1 MSAVGFRGD
10 DCFHSCMRI
19 GNGRN
24 TMVSTIEQRYYDL
37 HTGSAERW
45 ATARDIFPD
54 GVTHDGRR
62 MSPFP
67 LYGTHGQGG
76 VKWDVDGN
84 RIIDFWTGHGS
95 MMLGHAHPEIVRV
108 VQEQVAIGTHLSM
121 SSDLEIRWAQL
132 VQQLIP
138 SAEKV
143 RFHSSGTEATMMAIR
158 MARAYT
164 GKTKVIKFEEHF
176 HGWSDYLAAGGAGLG
191 GIPQETLS
199 TMIVLPPND
208 IGAVEEALQRSDDI
222 AAIILEPT
230 GAHMGLE
237 PISPTFLQQLRDI
250 TEQNGVVLIF
260 DEVVTGFRVA
270 KGGAQSLY
278 GVTPDMTTMAKIL
291 GGGLPGG
298 AVAGKADI
306 INMIEGGNDPSRRV
320 AHNGTFNANPLSAV
334 AGIRA
339 LELVQTGDVNDRAA
353 AMGERLKA
361 GINETLT
368 KLEIPGCATGIN
380 SLIFLRL
387 NVDED
392 AADPDKNPN
401 AARDMRNSD
410 DAKLQEQLGLAML
423 NYGVHAGNA
432 HGGARFILSAAH
444 TEQDIDESVGS
455 IGNALSDAREQG
467 LV

>member
-1 MSAVGFRGD
+1 
-10 DCFHSCMRI
+10 
-19 GNGRN
+19 
-24 TMVSTIEQRYYDL
+24 MVSTIEQRYYDL

>member
-1 MSAVGFRGD
+1 
-10 DCFHSCMRI
+10 
-19 GNGRN
+19 
-24 TMVSTIEQRYYDL
+24 MVSTIEQRYLDL

-67 LYGTHGQGG
+67 LYGTHGEGG

-84 RIIDFWTGHGS
+84 RIVDFWTGHGS

-121 SSDLEIRWAQL
+121 SSDLEMHWGQL

-199 TMIVLPPND
+199 TMIVLPPDD
-208 IGAVEEALQRSDDI
+208 IDAVEQTLQRSDDI

-237 PISPTFLQQLRDI
+237 PIRPGFLHELRDI
-250 TEQNGVVLIF
+250 TEKHGVVLIF

-270 KGGAQSLY
+270 KGGVQSLY

-306 INMIEGGNDPSRRV
+306 INMIEGGNDPDRRI
-320 AHNGTFNANPLSAV
+320 AHNGTFNGNPLSAV
-334 AGIRA
+334 AGIKA
-339 LELVQTGDVNDRAA
+339 LELVATTDVIERAA
-353 AMGERLKA
+353 DMGEHLKS
-361 GINETLT
+361 GMNELLT

-387 NVDED
+387 NVDSD
-392 AADPDKNPN
+392 AADPDKNLN

-410 DAKLQEQLGLAML
+410 DPELQTQLGLAML
-423 NYGVHAGNA
+423 NHGVHAGNA

-444 TEQDIDESVGS
+444 TEQDIDESVEG
-455 IGNALSDAREQG
+455 IGNALAEVREQG
-467 LV
+467 LI

>member
-1 MSAVGFRGD
+1 
-10 DCFHSCMRI
+10 
-19 GNGRN
+19 
-24 TMVSTIEQRYYDL
+24 MVSTIEQRYLDL

-67 LYGTHGQGG
+67 LYGTHGVGG

-84 RIIDFWTGHGS
+84 RIVDFWTGHGS

-121 SSDLEIRWAQL
+121 SSDLEMHWGQL

-164 GKTKVIKFEEHF
+164 CKTKVIKFEEHF

-199 TMIVLPPND
+199 TMIVLPPDD
-208 IGAVEEALQRSDDI
+208 IDAVEQTLQRSDDI

-237 PISPTFLQQLRDI
+237 PIRPGFLHELRDI
-250 TEQNGVVLIF
+250 TEKHGVVLIF

-270 KGGAQSLY
+270 KGGVQSLY

-306 INMIEGGNDPSRRV
+306 INMIEGGNDPDRRI

-334 AGIRA
+334 AGIKA
-339 LELVQTGDVNDRAA
+339 LELLATTDVNDRAT
-353 AMGERLKA
+353 AMGERLKS
-361 GINETLT
+361 GMNELLT

-387 NVDED
+387 NVDSD
-392 AADPDKNPN
+392 AADPDKNLN

-410 DAKLQEQLGLAML
+410 DPELQTQLGLAML
-423 NYGVHAGNA
+423 NHGVHAGNA

-444 TEQDIDESVGS
+444 TEQDIDESVEG
-455 IGNALSDAREQG
+455 IGNALAEVREQG
-467 LV
+467 LI

>member
-1 MSAVGFRGD
+1 
-10 DCFHSCMRI
+10 
-19 GNGRN
+19 
-24 TMVSTIEQRYYDL
+24 MVSTIEQRYFDL

-45 ATARDIFPD
+45 ATAREIFPD

-67 LYGTHGQGG
+67 LYGTHGEGG
-76 VKWDVDGN
+76 AKWDVDGN

-95 MMLGHAHPEIVRV
+95 MLLGHAHPEIVRV

-208 IGAVEEALQRSDDI
+208 IGAVEQAFQRSDDI

-237 PISPTFLQQLRDI
+237 PIRPGFLHELRDI
-250 TEQNGVVLIF
+250 TEKNGVVLIF

-270 KGGAQSLY
+270 KG
-278 GVTPDMTTMAKIL
+278 
-291 GGGLPGG
+291 
-298 AVAGKADI
+298 
-306 INMIEGGNDPSRRV
+306 
-320 AHNGTFNANPLSAV
+320 
-334 AGIRA
+334 
-339 LELVQTGDVNDRAA
+339 
-353 AMGERLKA
+353 ERK
-361 GINETLT
+361 TCT
-368 KLEIPGCATGIN
+368 
-380 SLIFLRL
+380 
-387 NVDED
+387 V
-392 AADPDKNPN
+392 
-401 AARDMRNSD
+401 
-410 DAKLQEQLGLAML
+410 
-423 NYGVHAGNA
+423 
-432 HGGARFILSAAH
+432 
-444 TEQDIDESVGS
+444 
-455 IGNALSDAREQG
+455 
-467 LV
+467 

>member
-1 MSAVGFRGD
+1 
-10 DCFHSCMRI
+10 
-19 GNGRN
+19 
-24 TMVSTIEQRYYDL
+24 MVSTIEQRYYDL

-444 TEQDIDESVGS
+444 TEQDIDESVGA

>member
-1 MSAVGFRGD
+1 
-10 DCFHSCMRI
+10 
-19 GNGRN
+19 
-24 TMVSTIEQRYYDL
+24 MVSTIEQRYYDL

-208 IGAVEEALQRSDDI
+208 IGAVEQALQQSDDI

-270 KGGAQSLY
+270 KGGAQDLY

-339 LELVQTGDVNDRAA
+339 LELVQTSDVNERAA
-353 AMGERLKA
+353 AMGERLKS

-410 DAKLQEQLGLAML
+410 DVKLQEQLGLAML
-423 NYGVHAGNA
+423 NYGVHAGNV

-444 TEQDIDESVGS
+444 TEQDIDESVAA
-455 IGNALSDAREQG
+455 IGNALSDARDQG

>member
-1 MSAVGFRGD
+1 
-10 DCFHSCMRI
+10 
-19 GNGRN
+19 
-24 TMVSTIEQRYYDL
+24 
-37 HTGSAERW
+37 
-45 ATARDIFPD
+45 
-54 GVTHDGRR
+54 
-62 MSPFP
+62 
-67 LYGTHGQGG
+67 
-76 VKWDVDGN
+76 
-84 RIIDFWTGHGS
+84 
-95 MMLGHAHPEIVRV
+95 MLGHAHPEIVRV

-208 IGAVEEALQRSDDI
+208 IGAVEEALRRSDDI

-250 TEQNGVVLIF
+250 TERNGVVLIF

-306 INMIEGGNDPSRRV
+306 INMIEGGSDPSRRV

-339 LELVQTGDVNDRAA
+339 LELVQTGDVNERAA

-410 DAKLQEQLGLAML
+410 DARLQEQLGLAML

-444 TEQDIDESVGS
+444 TEQDIDESVAA